1 MTSKVLVCIQ
11 CGYVGKSKT
20 AIKGSMGIEIILWLF
35 FILPGLIY
43 SVWRSS
49 SRYEVCPKC
58 NNQSLIPLDS
68 PKGQKVV
75 KEELSQEEIEK
86 INNKQEDEKK
96 EEMKTRKRMMI
107 FLGVAIAFVLLIV
120 ILCELAY

>member
-1 MTSKVLVCIQ
+1 MTSKILVCTQ
-11 CGYVGKSKT
+11 CGYVGKPKT
-20 AIKGSMGIEIILWLF
+20 AIKGSMGMEIVLWLF
-35 FILPGLIY
+35 FIIPGLIY

-49 SRYEVCPKC
+49 SRYDVCPKC

-68 PKGQKVV
+68 PKGQKVM

-86 INNKQEDEKK
+86 IDKKQESEKK
-96 EEMKTRKRMMI
+96 EEKKNRKIMMI
-107 FLGVAIAFVLLIV
+107 GLGIVLAFVLLIV